1 MGLWLVWILAF
12 DSFVICIVISY
23 NLLNSNSHGCVYDWY
38 EYWVLTLL
46 IQSCLYIVISYNL
59 LNSNSHD
66 CVYDWYES
74 WPLTV
79 LIQCSIYIYG
89 IWTLNVVV
97 RSIKRSLLKVIL
109 LNQFCFPMSSSS
121 IDTSFFLR
129 MGEGPEGWG
138 CGFENSLVVCLSYQ
152 IIAFCL

>member
-23 NLLNSNSHGCVYDWY
+23 NLLNSNSHDCVYDWY
-38 EYWVLTLL
+38 GYWVLTLL
-46 IQSCLYIVISYNL
+46 IQSCLYIVISHNLLNSNSHDCVYDWYAYWVLTLLFKVVYVVISYNL

-97 RSIKRSLLKVIL
+97 RSIKRSLSKLY
-109 LNQFCFPMSSSS
+109 C
-121 IDTSFFLR
+121 
-129 MGEGPEGWG
+129 
-138 CGFENSLVVCLSYQ
+138 
-152 IIAFCL
+152 